1 VPAAAEDVGCHL
13 RSRDEHSHLCDISG
27 ISPSVLPGM
36 FQFQFQRGL
45 KNIFFV
51 LDNLIVLLPQIIT
64 TASTETGIHFIFLIV
79 STSLLHISMSGYE
92 FRISLFYYL
101 LVLTVI
107 YVTLQWMI
115 HYDWMLSL
123 ATLHKMQLIS
133 KGFF

>member
-1 VPAAAEDVGCHL
+1 
-13 RSRDEHSHLCDISG
+13 
-27 ISPSVLPGM
+27 M

-51 LDNLIVLLPQIIT
+51 LENLIVLLPQIIT

-92 FRISLFYYL
+92 FRISLFFYL

-133 KGFF
+133 KGFI